1 MTKNSS
7 FFIELS
13 WVHQLLGAPIFCSPP
28 QATPLHLIYIK
39 GALHLYMAERSKF
52 VLRFL
57 YKYPV
62 SFSFLTY

>member
-28 QATPLHLIYIK
+28 QATPLHLIYK
-39 GALHLYMAERSKF
+39 GGAASIYGGTFEIRPAISLQISC
-52 VLRFL
+52 RF
-57 YKYPV
+57 
-62 SFSFLTY
+62 